1 MIRLPQKTALL
12 GTAKIL
18 LKVLNIYEEKTAQ
31 IKKYKTFLGNGVREI
46 ANQGL
51 LAKSN
56 DPPFGCQNLKL
67 FYKIITMVTIIKVIT
82 AIMEKIFLGRHGVS
96 W

>member
-1 MIRLPQKTALL
+1 M
-12 GTAKIL
+12 
-18 LKVLNIYEEKTAQ
+18 
-31 IKKYKTFLGNGVREI
+31 